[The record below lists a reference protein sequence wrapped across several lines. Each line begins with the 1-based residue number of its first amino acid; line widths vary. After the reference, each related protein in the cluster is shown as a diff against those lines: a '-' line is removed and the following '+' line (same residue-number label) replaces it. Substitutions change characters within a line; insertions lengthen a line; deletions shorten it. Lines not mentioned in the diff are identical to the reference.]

1 MKGSNPRHDRMAVEE
16 GWRKKMEYEL
26 IRSKRRSIGI
36 EVTWEGE
43 VRVRAP
49 YSAPIDKINAVV
61 ESRESWIEE
70 TREKIK
76 VRKQQ
81 MDQNGIKRLNRAELE
96 ELANQA
102 VEYIPQRVAF
112 FAKKMGVTYGRITI
126 RNQKSR
132 WGSCSAKGNLNFN
145 CFLMM
150 TPPEVI
156 DYVVVHELCHR
167 KEMNHS
173 KAFWAC
179 VEEVLPDYKKWNQW
193 LKEYGSMII
202 DQNG

>member
-1 MKGSNPRHDRMAVEE
+1 MKVEE

-26 IRSKRRSIGI
+26 IRSRRRSIGI
-36 EVTWEGE
+36 EVTWDGE

-49 YSAPIDKINAVV
+49 YAAPIDKINALL
-61 ESRESWIEE
+61 ESRAGWIEE
-70 TREKIK
+70 TRDKIR

-81 MDQNGIKRLNRAELE
+81 MDQTGIKRLNQAELE
-96 ELANQA
+96 ELADQA
-102 VEYIPQRVAF
+102 AEYIPQRVAF

-167 KEMNHS
+167 REMNHS

-179 VEEVLPDYKKWNQW
+179 VEEVLPDYKKQERW

-202 DQNG
+202 DQNT

>member
-1 MKGSNPRHDRMAVEE
+1 
-16 GWRKKMEYEL
+16 MEYEL
-26 IRSKRRSIGI
+26 IRSRRRSIGI
-36 EVTWEGE
+36 EVTWDGE

-49 YSAPIDKINAVV
+49 YAAPIDKINALL
-61 ESRESWIEE
+61 ESRAGWIEE
-70 TREKIK
+70 TRDKIR

-81 MDQNGIKRLNRAELE
+81 MDQTGIKRLNQAELE
-96 ELANQA
+96 ELADQA
-102 VEYIPQRVAF
+102 AEYIPQRVAF

-167 KEMNHS
+167 REMNHS

-179 VEEVLPDYKKWNQW
+179 VEEVLPDYKKQERW

-202 DQNG
+202 NQNT